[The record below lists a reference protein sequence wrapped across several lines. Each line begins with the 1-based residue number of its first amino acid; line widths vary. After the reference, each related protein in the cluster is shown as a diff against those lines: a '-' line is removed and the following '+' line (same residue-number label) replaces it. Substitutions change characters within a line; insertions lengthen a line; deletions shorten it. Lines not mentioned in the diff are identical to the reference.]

1 LDFAFDIHTEI
12 GSKCTAGK
20 VNNHLVP
27 ISHVLVNG
35 DQVEI
40 LTTKNQKP
48 SEDWLRFVVTSKA
61 KSRIKDA
68 LKEDNKTYITDGKE
82 IITKRLKIHGLENN
96 LETLNQ
102 LRAYFNKKDY
112 SDLFYSFGK
121 GYIQPDKIKRFKA
134 EREAQAHRRLKTN
147 LEDEAFVTAKSFE
160 KAIKKSNGN
169 DSLLIGDDLQ
179 QLDYTLS
186 QCCNP
191 IPGDDVFG
199 FLTVNEGIKVHRTN
213 CPNSRQLLSHYGNR
227 VIKAQWSSQ
236 MEKAYL
242 AIISLKGVDRVG
254 MIQDISKVIS
264 EELHINMR
272 GLNVNT
278 EHGVFEGEIKVFV
291 FSTKHMEKLMDKLL
305 QIKDVEQVSRAV
317 NQEKN

>member
-1 LDFAFDIHTEI
+1 
-12 GSKCTAGK
+12 
-20 VNNHLVP
+20 
-27 ISHVLVNG
+27 
-35 DQVEI
+35 
-40 LTTKNQKP
+40 
-48 SEDWLRFVVTSKA
+48 
-61 KSRIKDA
+61 
-68 LKEDNKTYITDGKE
+68 
-82 IITKRLKIHGLENN
+82 
-96 LETLNQ
+96 LNQ
-102 LRAYFNKKDY
+102 MRAYFNKKDY
-112 SDLFYSFGK
+112 NDLFYSFGK
-121 GYIQPDKIKRFKA
+121 AYIQPDKIRKFKS
-134 EREAQAHRRLKTN
+134 EREAQANKRLKTN
-147 LEDEAFVTAKSFE
+147 LEDDAYVTAKSFE

-213 CPNSRQLLSHYGNR
+213 CPNSKQLLAHYGNR

-236 MEKAYL
+236 VEKAYL
-242 AIISLKGVDRVG
+242 ATISLKGVDRVG

-278 EHGVFEGEIKVFV
+278 EDGVFDGEIKVFV
-291 FSTKHMEKLMDKLL
+291 FDTKHMQKLMSKLRE
-305 QIKDVEQVSRAV
+305 IKDVDNVNRA
-317 NQEKN
+317 ESK